1 MRSRRSSRD
10 LRPSITTED
19 GEDSESLPVEGSEEF
34 QFSSTLNIQ
43 DQAEETNHS
52 PTKPPWI
59 PPRDRSRDQDRE
71 PLDATPTPTKE
82 NMEDTRN
89 YKSPRLR
96 SAWLCSLPMLTV
108 TLLSAFVLW
117 STIASFRSRQC
128 DTIGCN
134 VPRMSPVYIREKDFD
149 TEHTRFAS
157 KYSLYLYREH
167 NVDINYPVSSP
178 FLWSLLNLLDVSMP
192 CKGSLA
198 NMGCKS

>member
-10 LRPSITTED
+10 SRLSITTED
-19 GEDSESLPVEGSEEF
+19 GEDSESLPVEGSEEC
-34 QFSSTLNIQ
+34 QFSSALNIQ
-43 DQAEETNHS
+43 DLAEETNHS
-52 PTKPPWI
+52 PKKPLWI

-96 SAWLCSLPMLTV
+96 SAWLCSLPMLAV

-117 STIASFRSRQC
+117 STIASFRNRQC
-128 DTIGCN
+128 DTKGCN
-134 VPRMSPVYIREKDFD
+134 APFMSPVYIREKDFD

-157 KYSLYLYREH
+157 KYSLYLYREY

-178 FLWSLLNLLDVSMP
+178 FPWALRNFFDVPMP
-192 CKGSLA
+192 CKGSFA
-198 NMGCKS
+198 DIGCKS

>member
-10 LRPSITTED
+10 SRPSITTEE
-19 GEDSESLPVEGSEEF
+19 GEDSEPLPVEGSEEC
-34 QFSSTLNIQ
+34 QFSSALKIQ
-43 DQAEETNHS
+43 DRGEETSNS
-52 PTKPPWI
+52 PTTPLWI
-59 PPRDRSRDQDRE
+59 PPRERSRDRE

-96 SAWLCSLPMLTV
+96 SAWLCSLPMLGV

-117 STIASFRSRQC
+117 STITSFRGRQC

-134 VPRMSPVYIREKDFD
+134 MPRMSPVYIREKDFD

-167 NVDINYPVSSP
+167 NVDINYPVSYP
-178 FLWSLLNLLDVSMP
+178 FPLALRGTSLTF
-192 CKGSLA
+192 
-198 NMGCKS
+198 

>member
-10 LRPSITTED
+10 SRPSITTED
-19 GEDSESLPVEGSEEF
+19 GEDSESLPVEGSEEC
-34 QFSSTLNIQ
+34 QFSSALNIQ
-43 DQAEETNHS
+43 DRGEETNHC
-52 PTKPPWI
+52 PAKPLWI
-59 PPRDRSRDQDRE
+59 PPRDRDRE

-96 SAWLCSLPMLTV
+96 SAWLCSLPMLGV

-117 STIASFRSRQC
+117 STITSFRDRQC

-134 VPRMSPVYIREKDFD
+134 MPRMSPVYIREKDFD

-178 FLWSLLNLLDVSMP
+178 FPWALRDLLDISMP
-192 CKGSLA
+192 CEGSLA
-198 NMGCKS
+198 HMGCKSQFS